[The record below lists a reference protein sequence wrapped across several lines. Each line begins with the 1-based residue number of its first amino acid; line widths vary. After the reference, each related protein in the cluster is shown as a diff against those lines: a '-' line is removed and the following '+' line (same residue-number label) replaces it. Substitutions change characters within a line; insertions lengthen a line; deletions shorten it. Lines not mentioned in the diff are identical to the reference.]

1 MPKVTAADFLL
12 NHCKRVI
19 AVNFLQL
26 QKNLNVVQ
34 VRAIADPMDSP
45 ALTYVEVLRM
55 MMVVKTE
62 TLWMLVEMPKMVIDE
77 NDLD

>member
-1 MPKVTAADFLL
+1 MPKDTAADFLL
-12 NHCKRVI
+12 NHCKRII

-34 VRAIADPMDSP
+34 VRAIADPTDSP
-45 ALTYVEVLRM
+45 ALTCVEVLRM
-55 MMVVKTE
+55 MIVVKTE

-77 NDLD
+77 NYLD

>member
-34 VRAIADPMDSP
+34 VRAIGCRSHRLPGTDLCGSP
-45 ALTYVEVLRM
+45 S
-55 MMVVKTE
+55 
-62 TLWMLVEMPKMVIDE
+62 DDDGCE
-77 NDLD
+77 NRDTVDAGGDAEDGYR